1 MITKA
6 QLKSWGSS
14 LGVVVPKEVVKAEHL
29 KEGDEITIEIH
40 RKSSIREIFGSMPNL
55 KIDAQKMKDEIRKE
69 WS

>member
-29 KEGDEITIEIH
+29 KEVDEITIEIH